1 MRCVLI
7 RYHEIALK
15 GKNRPA
21 FIHKLKDNL
30 ILAAQGL
37 GVSKAEVLMGR
48 IMLSLDENASWPRL
62 KEALSRV
69 PGVANYSLA
78 FKTDLNLEELK
89 RQVKIK
95 LTDVK
100 FDSFRVRASR
110 AYKDFPLTSP
120 EIDREVGAF
129 IKEFSKAR
137 VDLKKADLTVFI
149 EILPKMA
156 FFYFQKEPGPGGLP
170 VGISGKVVGLMSG
183 GIDSPVAAYRM
194 IKRGCRVVFVHFH
207 AYPFLDNTS
216 QKKARELVEILNR
229 YQYSSRLYLVPLG
242 EPQRQVSVQVRAPYR
257 VVVYR
262 RLMVRI
268 GEAIARREGAQG
280 LVTGESLGQV
290 ASQTLENLTVIEEAA
305 SLPLIRPLIGMDK
318 QEIIGE
324 AQMIGTYSTSIIPDQ
339 DCCQLFVPKNVA
351 TYTSV
356 EEITEAEK
364 ALDIDKLIAMAL
376 EGTKL
381 VRIGPGG
388 ERLSSPRVA
397 ESS

>member
-21 FIHKLKDNL
+21 FIHRLKDNL

-78 FKTDLNLEELK
+78 FKTGLALEELK
-89 RQVKIK
+89 RQVKRK

-120 EIDREVGAF
+120 EIDREVGTF

-156 FFYFQKEPGPGGLP
+156 FFYFQKEAGPGGLP

-257 VVVYR
+257 VVIYR

-290 ASQTLENLTVIEEAA
+290 ASQTLENLAVIEEAA

-339 DCCQLFVPKNVA
+339 DCCQLFLPRNVA

-364 ALDIDKLIAMAL
+364 ALDIDRLLAMAL

-381 VRIGPGG
+381 VRIGPGENG
-388 ERLSSPRVA
+388 
-397 ESS
+397 

>member
-21 FIHKLKDNL
+21 FIHRLKDNL
-30 ILAAQGL
+30 ILAARGL
-37 GVSKAEVLMGR
+37 GVSKAKVLMGR
-48 IMLSLDENASWPRL
+48 IMLPLDENASWPRL
-62 KEALSRV
+62 KEALGRV

-78 FKTDLNLEELK
+78 FKTGLDLEELK
-89 RQVKIK
+89 RQVKRK

-137 VDLKKADLTVFI
+137 VDLKAADLTVFI

-156 FFYFQKEPGPGGLP
+156 FFYFQKEAGPGGLP

-290 ASQTLENLTVIEEAA
+290 ASQTLENLAVIEEAA

-339 DCCQLFVPKNVA
+339 DCCQLFVPRNVA

-356 EEITEAEK
+356 KEITEAEK
-364 ALDIDKLIAMAL
+364 ALDIDRLLAMAL

-381 VRIGPGG
+381 VRIGPGENG
-388 ERLSSPRVA
+388 
-397 ESS
+397 

>member
-280 LVTGESLGQV
+280 LVTGDSLGQV